1 MRAHNAIINTLIR
14 LTRFY
19 LKSARGVCS
28 MISKPF
34 PLFAKERGPAGNY
47 RIPSVIT
54 TKHGTIVACADAR
67 YFTARDNPNRIDKA
81 ICRSLDNGKTWED
94 MFVPVKEQGES
105 MQFSSAAI
113 DPCLLYDEDNDKIFM
128 FYSHTPAGVGI
139 LNSKRGT
146 GLDSEGRQIV
156 VKDKKKYSVGKD
168 GILYLKDKAT
178 QFRVDENGNVFD
190 NGKKVGNIKTLE
202 GGFTEYRTSY
212 MYVCE
217 SVDDGVTWSKPVC
230 ISSQIKESYMCF
242 IGCGPGVGIKIRNGA
257 HKGRLVAPIY
267 FTPRFW
273 PLMECTACIYSDD
286 NGKTWKRGG
295 AAGENRKRLGIF
307 KVGHKLIVDGERTS
321 ESQIIELPDGSLKVF
336 VRNHASCRKVAVA
349 ISKDGGESWHDY
361 HHIDVPQCICQ
372 ISAINVKDGDKEATL
387 LLNAANPKKRE
398 QGVIRLSYDYGETF
412 PYAALIKDGEFVYS
426 SMCQAKD
433 GTICVLY
440 EGSTQHETV
449 DFITLTID
457 DIKKNNINK

>member
-1 MRAHNAIINTLIR
+1 
-14 LTRFY
+14 
-19 LKSARGVCS
+19 

-34 PLFAKERGPAGNY
+34 PLFSKERGAAGNY

-67 YFTARDNPNRIDKA
+67 YFTCRDNPNRIDKA
-81 ICRSLDNGKTWED
+81 ICRSLDNGKTWQD
-94 MFVPVKEQGES
+94 MFIAVKEEGES

-113 DPCLLYDEDNDKIFM
+113 DPCLVYDDESDKTLM
-128 FYSHTPAGVGI
+128 LYSHTPAGVGI
-139 LNSKRGT
+139 LDSRRGT
-146 GLDSEGRQIV
+146 GLDKKGRQIV
-156 VKDKKKYSVGKD
+156 VKDKKTYYLCKD
-168 GILYLKDKAT
+168 GVLYDKDVPTAYT
-178 QFRVDENGNVFD
+178 VDENFNVIE

-212 MYVCE
+212 MYVSE
-217 SVDDGVTWSKPVC
+217 SSDDGVTWSKPVC
-230 ISSQIKESYMCF
+230 ISDQIKEDYMCF
-242 IGCGPGVGIKIRNGA
+242 IGCGPGVGLKIKNGA

-286 NGKTWKRGG
+286 SGKTWKLGG
-295 AAGENRKRLGIF
+295 VAGENRKRLGIF
-307 KVGHKLIVDGERTS
+307 KVGHKFIIDGERTS

-372 ISAINVKDGDKEATL
+372 ISAINIVDGDRPATL
-387 LLNAANPKKRE
+387 LLNAADPKKRE
-398 QGVIRLSYDYGETF
+398 HGVIRLSYDYGETF
-412 PYAALIKDGEFVYS
+412 PYAATIKEGEFVYS

-449 DFITLTID
+449 DFITLTVD

>member
-1 MRAHNAIINTLIR
+1 
-14 LTRFY
+14 
-19 LKSARGVCS
+19 

-94 MFVPVKEQGES
+94 MFVPAKEQGES

-412 PYAALIKDGEFVYS
+412 PYAALIKDAEFVYS

>member
-1 MRAHNAIINTLIR
+1 
-14 LTRFY
+14 
-19 LKSARGVCS
+19 

-34 PLFAKERGPAGNY
+34 PLFAKDRGPAGNY
-47 RIPSVIT
+47 RIPSIIT
-54 TKHGTIVACADAR
+54 TKHGTLVACADAR
-67 YFTARDNPNRIDKA
+67 YFTCRDNPNRIDKA
-81 ICRSLDNGKTWED
+81 VCRSLDNGKTWED
-94 MFVPVKEQGES
+94 MFIVVKEEGES
-105 MQFSSAAI
+105 MQYSSAAI
-113 DPCLLYDEDNDKIFM
+113 DPCLVYDEEQDKIFM
-128 FYSHTPAGVGI
+128 LYSHTPAGVGI

-146 GLDSEGRQIV
+146 GFDENGRQIV
-156 VKDKKKYSVGKD
+156 VKDKKKYSLGKD
-168 GILYLKDKAT
+168 SRLYIKDVAT
-178 QFRVDENGNVFD
+178 PYSVDKNFNVIED
-190 NGKKVGNIKTLE
+190 GKKVGNIKTLE

-217 SVDDGVTWSKPVC
+217 SADDGITWSEPVC
-230 ISSQIKESYMCF
+230 ISTQIKEDYMCF
-242 IGCGPGVGIKIRNGA
+242 IGCGPGIGIQIKNGA

-286 NGKTWKRGG
+286 GGKTWKRGG
-295 AAGENRKRLGIF
+295 AAGENRKRLGLF

-336 VRNHASCRKVAVA
+336 VRNHAGCRKVAVA

-372 ISAINVKDGDKEATL
+372 ISAINIKDGDKEATL
-387 LLNAANPKKRE
+387 LLNASDPKKRE
-398 QGVIRLSYDYGETF
+398 KGVIRLSYDYGESF

-449 DFITLTID
+449 DFVTLTTD